1 MRKPQPPP
9 PLMSLLA
16 GKIKEPEFF
25 PRALACVQAAGAD
38 RYMPWDQLRW
48 RPAPQGLTHEEWW
61 LISKVARNGMKR
73 MLPLADVNGSK
84 FSYALPD
91 QVLRGI
97 ETVDKYTS
105 GRLGVP
111 EPVTHDAPGRSRYVI
126 NSLIEEAITS
136 SQLEGANT
144 AHNVAKD
151 MLRTG
156 RPPRTRDERMILNN
170 YRAMQRV
177 GEIRH
182 EPLTPAL
189 ICDIHR
195 IVTEGTLDDPSAEG
209 RIQLPGEDRVRV
221 EDTQGQV
228 LHAPPPAEQ
237 LPERVQRLCD
247 FANGAS
253 DAAYVP
259 PVIRAIVVHFML
271 GYDHPFVDGNGR
283 TARILFYWSMLNQDY
298 WLSEFLPISR
308 LLAKA
313 PGKYARA
320 FIHSEQDEG
329 DLTYFVI
336 YQLRIIQRA
345 IRDLQEYLALKVAET
360 KRVQE
365 ALTAL
370 SRHFNHRQIA
380 LLQHAIKNPHGQ
392 YTVVS
397 HAGSHNVVAQTA
409 RTDLQDLEQQ
419 GLLTKV
425 AQKRGYAWRPAAHLT
440 DLLEP
445 DPGSAGRHRRPTRPQ
460 PGKPR
465 EPAIPV
471 PHDAGSDSAS
481 VAAGSAD
488 AV

>member
-1 MRKPQPPP
+1 
-9 PLMSLLA
+9 MSLLA

-48 RPAPQGLTHEEWW
+48 RPAPQGLTREEWW

-73 MLPLADVNGSK
+73 MLPLTDVNGSR

-195 IVTEGTLDDPSAEG
+195 IVTQGTLDDPGAEG

-221 EDTQGQV
+221 EDAQGQV
-228 LHAPPPAEQ
+228 LHVPPPAEQ
-237 LPERVQRLCD
+237 LPERLQRLCD

-259 PVIRAIVVHFML
+259 PVIRAIALHFML
-271 GYDHPFVDGNGR
+271 GYDHPFVEGNGR

-298 WLSEFLPISR
+298 WLAEFLPISR
-308 LLAKA
+308 LLTRV

-360 KRVQE
+360 KRIQE

-380 LLQHAIKNPHGQ
+380 LLQHAVKNPHAQ

-409 RTDLQDLEQQ
+409 RMDLQELEQQ
-419 GLLTKV
+419 GLLTKF
-425 AQKRGYAWRPAAHLT
+425 AQRRGYAWRPAAHLT

-445 DPGSAGRHRRPTRPQ
+445 APGSAGRHRRPVRPQ
-460 PGKPR
+460 AGKPLV
-465 EPAIPV
+465 PAIPV
-471 PHDAGSDSAS
+471 PRDEGSDS

-488 AV
+488 VV

>member
-1 MRKPQPPP
+1 MD
-9 PLMSLLA
+9 LLTE
-16 GKIKEPEFF
+16 KVKEPEFF
-25 PRALACVQAAGAD
+25 ARAMACVQAAGAD

-48 RPAPQGLTHEEWW
+48 RPAPNGLTHEEWW

-73 MLPLADVNGSK
+73 MLPLTDAQGGK

-91 QVLRGI
+91 EVLHGI
-97 ETVDKYTS
+97 ETVDKHTS
-105 GRLGVP
+105 GRIGVP
-111 EPVTHDAPGRSRYVI
+111 EPVTHDAPGRARYVI

-195 IVTEGTLDDPSAEG
+195 IVTQGTLDDSSAEG
-209 RIQLPGEDRVRV
+209 RVQLPGEHRVV
-221 EDTQGQV
+221 VVDAQDEV
-228 LHAPPPAEQ
+228 LHVPPPAEE
-237 LPERVQRLCD
+237 LPERLQRLCA
-247 FANGAS
+247 FANGAT

-259 PVIRAIVVHFML
+259 PVIRAIAVHFML

-298 WLSEFLPISR
+298 WLAEFLPISR
-308 LLAKA
+308 LLTKA

-320 FIHSEQDEG
+320 FLHSEQDEG
-329 DLTYFVI
+329 DLTHFVI
-336 YQLRIIQRA
+336 YQLGIIQRA
-345 IRDLQEYLALKVAET
+345 ITDLQKYLALKVAET

-365 ALTAL
+365 TLAAL

-380 LLQHAIKNPHGQ
+380 LLQHAIKNPHAR

-409 RTDLQDLEQQ
+409 RMDLQDLEQQ

-425 AQKRGYAWRPAAHLT
+425 ALKRGYAWSPAAHLT

-445 DPGSAGRHRRPTRPQ
+445 APGSAGRHRRPARPQ
-460 PGKPR
+460 PRTPR
-465 EPAIPV
+465 VPAPAGPV
-471 PHDAGSDSAS
+471 QTISGVGGWRDMDASRSGPA
-481 VAAGSAD
+481 
-488 AV
+488 